1 MGISLAEKNKIYQ
14 EWVRE
19 QKDKPFI
26 KDLKEISEP
35 FTRPFKN
42 DAVDSSSRLT
52 DPYPSST
59 VIEVFECIVESLDV

>member
-35 FTRPFKN
+35 LTRPFKN

-59 VIEVFECIVESLDV
+59 VIEVFECIVKSLDV